1 MAFYYDKTTSDIR
14 RRNINL
20 QRADV
25 ESVLPEHFIEQYPKL
40 ISLFKAYYEFIEEE
54 DQPGNRINELYK
66 NRDISQ
72 VDADL
77 LQFIEDELLL
87 GQAYF
92 GGFINKREAAKFSNI
107 LYRSKGTRYSIQQFF
122 RAFFGTDPEVVYP
135 KENIFRVGPIVDRSS
150 NNNNETGLQILEPAS
165 VIGAESQRYLT
176 DDKLYQ
182 TLAVLIKS
190 DIPINVWREVYK
202 LFVHPAGMYLGGQI
216 VISSSN
222 NNPVD
227 TLMPEVAAADA
238 LANAIT
244 IAGEALG
251 GIGNNMPP
259 ASVTGLIDS
268 DGNTL
273 RTDLI
278 TQIANI
284 GNLTFE
290 EFEDRY
296 GGIDESISP
305 SKPTMDDS
313 TGDSGSVRF
322 SDSTGNETFDQSWFD
337 SIGTF

>member
-1 MAFYYDKTTSDIR
+1 MAFYYDKTNLDIR
-14 RRNINL
+14 RRDINL
-20 QRADV
+20 QKADIK
-25 ESVLPEHFIEQYPKL
+25 SVLPEHFQEQYPNL
-40 ISLFKAYYEFIEEE
+40 ISLFEAYYQFLEDE
-54 DQPGNRINELYK
+54 DQPGNQINELYK

-72 VDADL
+72 VDTDL
-77 LQFIEDELLL
+77 LQYIEDELLL

-135 KENIFRVGPIVDRSS
+135 KENVFRIGPIINNDLSS
-150 NNNNETGLQILEPAS
+150 NNDAGDQVVEGAS
-165 VIGAESQRYLT
+165 VIGSESQRFLT

-182 TLAVLIKS
+182 TLAILIKS

-202 LFVHPAGMYLGGQI
+202 LFVHPAGMYLGGQV
-216 VISSSN
+216 VISEVNS
-222 NNPVD
+222 NPVS

-238 LANAIT
+238 LENAIT
-244 IAGEALG
+244 VAGEATE
-251 GIGNNMPP
+251 GIGNDMPP

-268 DGNTL
+268 DGITY
-273 RTDLI
+273 RTDLV
-278 TQIANI
+278 TTIANI
-284 GNLTFE
+284 GDLTFE
-290 EFEDRY
+290 EFEARY
-296 GGIDESISP
+296 GGIDESVSP

-313 TGDSGSVRF
+313 TGDGGSVRF